1 MVQLSASFTNSI
13 GSEPGLESL
22 IPSICLASTEISYST
37 QQAALTAA
45 LQAGASIVQQSL
57 MNFLGTTG

>member
-1 MVQLSASFTNSI
+1 MASSRIASLQNSATDTLSSTQDADM
-13 GSEPGLESL
+13 
-22 IPSICLASTEISYST
+22 AQTEINYST

-57 MNFLGTTG
+57 MNFLGTSSG